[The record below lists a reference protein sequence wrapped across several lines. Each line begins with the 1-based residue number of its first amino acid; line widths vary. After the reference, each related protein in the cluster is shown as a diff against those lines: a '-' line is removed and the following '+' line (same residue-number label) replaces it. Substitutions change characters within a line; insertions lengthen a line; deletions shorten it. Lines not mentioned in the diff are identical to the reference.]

1 MKVGNS
7 SAANLVIAKRL
18 AEKGSTVLTF
28 IYEAFRSIYQ
38 GHNVGEHKGTR
49 KTELHPIETNS
60 AQLPM
65 QFASSQAKAGKLLH
79 EPMRTTTEL

>member
-1 MKVGNS
+1 MLYQRIS
-7 SAANLVIAKRL
+7 SSHVTIAA
-18 AEKGSTVLTF
+18 LTF
-28 IYEAFRSIYQ
+28 PMTLEGYQ

-65 QFASSQAKAGKLLH
+65 QFASSQAKAEKLLH